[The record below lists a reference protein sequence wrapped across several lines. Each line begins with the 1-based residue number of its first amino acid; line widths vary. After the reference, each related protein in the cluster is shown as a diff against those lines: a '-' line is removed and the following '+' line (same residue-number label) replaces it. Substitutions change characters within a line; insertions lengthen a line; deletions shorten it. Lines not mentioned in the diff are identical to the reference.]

1 MDFNEK
7 DNRREYL
14 EYETMNGYMYEPE
27 ARTERVKKSSPI
39 KKFFVSAVAAVML
52 GSFASGS
59 FYGTKMLFFDKKAPT
74 AVETQNVMT
83 VANKEPVVKDVS
95 AMSKEALKSIV
106 SITNVAVQQVPDFF
120 SFFQGGGVEREVK
133 MSGSGVILEKT
144 KDYLYMITNHHVID
158 GAKDLSVT
166 FSDDKTYKAEVVK
179 YDENNDIAIIR
190 VRIKDMSESTLAE
203 VKPIKIGDSNSLEI
217 GESVVAIGNALG
229 YGQSVTTGVV
239 SAVNRNFA
247 PKESL
252 DTKTYI
258 QTDAAINPGNS
269 GGALLNI
276 KGELVGIN
284 TAKIASS
291 SIEGMGYAIPMARVL
306 ELIKGANIEE
316 FQENAL
322 NL

>member
-83 VANKEPVVKDVS
+83 VANKEPVVSDVS

-144 KDYLYMITNHHVID
+144 RDYLYMITNHHVID

-203 VKPIKIGDSNSLEI
+203 IKPIKIGDSDSLEI

-269 GGALLNI
+269 GGALLNM

-306 ELIKGANIEE
+306 ELIKGTNIEE

>member
-7 DNRREYL
+7 DNRREFFFFFS
-14 EYETMNGYMYEPE
+14 MNGYMYEPE
-27 ARTERVKKSSPI
+27 ERAEKPKKSSPI

-83 VANKEPVVKDVS
+83 VANKEPVVSDVS
-95 AMSKEALKSIV
+95 SMSKEALKSIV

-120 SFFQGGGVEREVK
+120 SFFQGGNMEREVK

-158 GAKDLSVT
+158 GARDLAVT
-166 FSDDKTYKAEVVK
+166 FSDDKSYAAEVVK
-179 YDENNDIAIIR
+179 YDEDNDIAIIR
-190 VRIKDMSESTLAE
+190 VRIKDLSESTLAE
-203 VKPIKIGDSNSLEI
+203 IKPIKIGDSNSLEI

-269 GGALLNI
+269 GGALLNM

-306 ELIKGANIEE
+306 ELIKGANIDE

>member
-83 VANKEPVVKDVS
+83 VANKEPVVRDVS

-120 SFFQGGGVEREVK
+120 SFFQGGNMEREVK

-269 GGALLNI
+269 GGALLNM

-306 ELIKGANIEE
+306 ELIKGANIDE

>member
-7 DNRREYL
+7 DNRREFL

-27 ARTERVKKSSPI
+27 ERAKKPKKSSPI

-83 VANKEPVVKDVS
+83 VANKEPVVRDVS
-95 AMSKEALKSIV
+95 VMSKEALKSIV

-120 SFFQGGGVEREVK
+120 SFFQGGNMEREVK

-158 GAKDLSVT
+158 GARDLSVT
-166 FSDDKTYKAEVVK
+166 FSDDKTYAAEVVK

-190 VRIKDMSESTLAE
+190 VRIKDLSESTLSE
-203 VKPIKIGDSNSLEI
+203 IKPIKIGDSNSLEI

-269 GGALLNI
+269 GGALLNM

-306 ELIKGANIEE
+306 ELIKGAKIEE

>member
-7 DNRREYL
+7 DNRREFL
-14 EYETMNGYMYEPE
+14 EYETMNGYMYEPD
-27 ARTERVKKSSPI
+27 ERAEKPKKSSPI

-83 VANKEPVVKDVS
+83 VAKKAPVVRDVS

-120 SFFQGGGVEREVK
+120 SFFQGGNMERKVK

-158 GAKDLSVT
+158 SARDLSVT
-166 FSDDKTYKAEVVK
+166 FSDDKTYAAEVVK

-190 VRIKDMSESTLAE
+190 VRIKDLSESTLAE
-203 VKPIKIGDSNSLEI
+203 IKPIKIGNSNSLEI

-229 YGQSVTTGVV
+229 YGQSVTTGIV

-269 GGALLNI
+269 GGALLNM

>member
-7 DNRREYL
+7 DNRREFL

-27 ARTERVKKSSPI
+27 ERAEKPKKSSPI

-83 VANKEPVVKDVS
+83 VANKEPVVSDVS

-120 SFFQGGGVEREVK
+120 SFFQGGNMEREVK

-158 GAKDLSVT
+158 GARDLSVT
-166 FSDDKTYKAEVVK
+166 FSDDKTYAAEVVK

-190 VRIKDMSESTLAE
+190 VRIKDLSESTLAE
-203 VKPIKIGDSNSLEI
+203 IKPIKIGDSNSLEI

-269 GGALLNI
+269 GGALLNM

-306 ELIKGANIEE
+306 ELIKGANIDE

-322 NL
+322 NI

>member
-27 ARTERVKKSSPI
+27 ARTEKPKKSSPI
-39 KKFFVSAVAAVML
+39 KKFIVSAVAAVML

-83 VANKEPVVKDVS
+83 VANKEPVVRDVS

-203 VKPIKIGDSNSLEI
+203 IKPIKIGDSNSLEI

-269 GGALLNI
+269 GGALLNM

>member
-190 VRIKDMSESTLAE
+190 VRIKDLSESTLAE
-203 VKPIKIGDSNSLEI
+203 IKPIKIGDSNSLEI

-269 GGALLNI
+269 GGALLNM